1 MVISFKKFIT
11 FLVYNSLLKI
21 EIIKCEIHF
30 LKSIF
35 ELSKFG
41 ILKKT
46 KMDVNYFFIVE
57 LFLMSLIAQFY

>member
-1 MVISFKKFIT
+1 MVISFKKFVT

-46 KMDVNYFFIVE
+46 KMDVN
-57 LFLMSLIAQFY
+57 